1 MTYDDIVE
9 KVIGWAQE
17 IKKCP
22 EYEHE
27 KLIEDYVGFSNWVVF
42 PEQAWEVIDLF
53 RRNNSWVWIDVTDR
67 FRIEQRNADQFASE
81 LANELL
87 DEQLRGELEHANS

>member
-9 KVIGWAQE
+9 KVFSWAQE

-27 KLIEDYVGFSNWVVF
+27 KLIEDYTRFSNWVVF

-67 FRIEQRNADQFASE
+67 FHIEQRNTDQFASE
-81 LANELL
+81 LADNLL
-87 DEQLRGELEHANS
+87 AEQLREELERANI

>member
-1 MTYDDIVE
+1 MTYDDIVN
-9 KVIGWAQE
+9 KVVKWAQE

-27 KLIEDYVGFSNWVVF
+27 KLIPDYTRFSNWVVF

-53 RRNNSWVWIDVTDR
+53 RRNDSRVWIDVTER
-67 FRIEQRNADQFASE
+67 FEVNQCNVDQFASE

-87 DEQLRGELEHANS
+87 VEQLREELEHGNS

>member
-9 KVIGWAQE
+9 TIVKWAQE
-17 IKKCP
+17 IRQCP

-27 KLIEDYVGFSNWVVF
+27 KLIADYTRFSNWVVF

-53 RRNNSWVWIDVTDR
+53 RRNNGGAWIDVTEH
-67 FRIEQRNADQFASE
+67 FSVEQRNTDQFASE

-87 DEQLRGELEHANS
+87 VHRLREELEHANI

>member
-9 KVIGWAQE
+9 KTFEWAQE

-27 KLIEDYVGFSNWVVF
+27 KLIEDYVRFSNWVVF

-67 FRIEQRNADQFASE
+67 FHIEQRNTDQFASE
-81 LANELL
+81 LATDLL
-87 DEQLRGELEHANS
+87 AEQLRGELEHEDI